1 MVFSLG
7 NPHELQLLNV
17 SATLTATLRHKKR
30 RKDSELV
37 ERNNIKTQIVKKEP
51 KKKTSDDLVKQLKD
65 LNELYE
71 SGVLTEE
78 EFSKAKKKLLN

>member
-1 MVFSLG
+1 M
-7 NPHELQLLNV
+7 N
-17 SATLTATLRHKKR
+17 
-30 RKDSELV
+30 
-37 ERNNIKTQIVKKEP
+37 
-51 KKKTSDDLVKQLKD
+51 DDLVKQLKD